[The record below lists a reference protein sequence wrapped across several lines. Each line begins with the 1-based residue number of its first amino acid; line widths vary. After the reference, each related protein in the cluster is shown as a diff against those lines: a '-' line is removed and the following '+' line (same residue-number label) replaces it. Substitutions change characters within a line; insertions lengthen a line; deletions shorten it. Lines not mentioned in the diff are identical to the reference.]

1 MNREGY
7 RDPTAEQAIRNA
19 SKVPKYV
26 NDIFQALNMI
36 ARLHNLEITELRDR
50 KTGRTFRKGKT

>member
-7 RDPTAEQAIRNA
+7 RDPTAEQAVRNA
-19 SKVPKYV
+19 SKAPKYV
-26 NDIFQALNMI
+26 NDIFRALNMI

-50 KTGRTFRKGKT
+50 KTGRTFRKA